1 MAGTRHEQLSLVLL
15 RRLSV
20 RPSAYGF
27 VKASFRKLIKV
38 TWHALA
44 EASIASRSRSSRA
57 TQVTRARTA
66 HLNIMYI
73 NYQLIH
79 PKMDRVHYPYL
90 SYIEN
95 GKLNSINQVHLL
107 AYLLSPEN
115 QPANLNPSPTLPVR
129 ERRYLTIRIS
139 ILRRVL
145 SSDIGPNIKIIL

>member
-1 MAGTRHEQLSLVLL
+1 MVRTCHKQLSLALL
-15 RRLSV
+15 RRPSI

-27 VKASFRKLIKV
+27 VKVSFPKLIRI

-66 HLNIMYI
+66 NLNIMYI
-73 NYQLIH
+73 NHQLIH
-79 PKMDRVHYPYL
+79 PKMNRVHYPYL

-95 GKLNSINQVHLL
+95 GKLNSINQIHLL

-129 ERRYLTIRIS
+129 ERRYLILLYNCRDRSWS
-139 ILRRVL
+139 IIVAQRDL
-145 SSDIGPNIKIIL
+145 